1 MKQKE
6 KKKVNEQKE
15 NQDINEGPREAEDPA
30 RADYNKAKELRA
42 AGDEAQAASF
52 FHNALVGFEQNGD
65 DQGVANASDQLGD
78 ICAARQNHE
87 KAIAHYQRAY
97 TICDKENDMFSL
109 IALQKKMGAAQRALK
124 QYDKAVNIYLN
135 VIDIY
140 AGYNNPAGTVNVM
153 EELAKLYLEMGER
166 QKSADTYR
174 TIASIHKNFKHNRQA
189 QEFMDKAVQVE
200 QDAI

>member
-1 MKQKE
+1 LKQKE

-30 RADYNKAKELRA
+30 RADYNKGKELRA

-78 ICAARQNHE
+78 ICAAGQNHE

-97 TICDKENDMFSL
+97 AICDKENDMFSL

-174 TIASIHKNFKHNRQA
+174 TIASIHKNFKHNIQA

-200 QDAI
+200 QDAV

>member
-1 MKQKE
+1 LKQKE

-15 NQDINEGPREAEDPA
+15 NQDINEEPREAEDPA
-30 RADYNKAKELRA
+30 RADYNKGKELRA

-200 QDAI
+200 QDVI

>member
-1 MKQKE
+1 
-6 KKKVNEQKE
+6 VNEQKE
-15 NQDINEGPREAEDPA
+15 NQDINEEPREAEDPA
-30 RADYNKAKELRA
+30 RADYNKGKELRA

>member
-1 MKQKE
+1 M
-6 KKKVNEQKE
+6 NEQKE

-30 RADYNKAKELRA
+30 RADYNKGKELRA

-200 QDAI
+200 QDAV